1 MHKHRVKAVRLQ
13 VLARRGK
20 QLGIRRAKGGAD
32 VYGLT
37 EQVVV
42 VELVDVAH
50 DHVQISGSY
59 EGPILMVQ
67 ELVGKPEGEN

>member
-1 MHKHRVKAVRLQ
+1 M
-13 VLARRGK
+13 
-20 QLGIRRAKGGAD
+20 AKGGAD

-67 ELVGKPEGEN
+67 ELVGKPEGDG